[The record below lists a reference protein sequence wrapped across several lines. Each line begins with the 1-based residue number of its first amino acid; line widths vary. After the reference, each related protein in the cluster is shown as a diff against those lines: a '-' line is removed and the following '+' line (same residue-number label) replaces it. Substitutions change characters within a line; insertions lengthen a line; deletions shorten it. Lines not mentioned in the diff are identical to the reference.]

1 MVAIEAGVVISDCD
15 LAFAELE
22 AAGVIAP
29 AGSDDANGNPAY
41 RLFGFP
47 PGENGKRL
55 KALFDRHVQ
64 GCVGQ
69 RRE

>member
-1 MVAIEAGVVISDCD
+1 VDVVIDERD

-29 AGSDDANGNPAY
+29 AGFDDANGNPAY
-41 RLFGFP
+41 RLLKFP
-47 PGENGKRL
+47 PGEEGARL
-55 KALFDRHVQ
+55 RALFERHIQGHDR
-64 GCVGQ
+64 Q